1 MYDSHSK
8 GISYTAGFFML
19 IAFTIAGI
27 IAANLVTEQ
36 IWVQMTGKNI
46 KVLHDNEMQP
56 EDGTAMMIIQVV
68 TQLIGFFLPA
78 VVTAAMLNRR
88 PMNLLGFSP
97 RIMISQSA
105 LTIIIIFVA
114 MLISVFAVA
123 YFNREV
129 PLPANWKI
137 QAEKLE
143 QKYNHLIDTMLRL
156 KSVSDYIIALL
167 VMALIPAL
175 CEETLF
181 RGGLQ
186 NFLTRSTGMPWFS
199 IIVVSLIFSA
209 VHFSFFGFLPRLFLG
224 AVLGLLY
231 HYSGRLWLSILAH
244 FINNAF
250 AVSVLYMST
259 QQGVPMEE
267 ALKTN
272 NGGWWGIFLLPVL
285 VVLFIFFRKIS
296 DQKYRPQH
304 GI

>member
-1 MYDSHSK
+1 
-8 GISYTAGFFML
+8 
-19 IAFTIAGI
+19 
-27 IAANLVTEQ
+27 
-36 IWVQMTGKNI
+36 
-46 KVLHDNEMQP
+46 
-56 EDGTAMMIIQVV
+56 
-68 TQLIGFFLPA
+68 
-78 VVTAAMLNRR
+78 
-88 PMNLLGFSP
+88 
-97 RIMISQSA
+97 
-105 LTIIIIFVA
+105 
-114 MLISVFAVA
+114 
-123 YFNREV
+123 
-129 PLPANWKI
+129 
-137 QAEKLE
+137 
-143 QKYNHLIDTMLRL
+143 
-156 KSVSDYIIALL
+156 
-167 VMALIPAL
+167 
-175 CEETLF
+175 
-181 RGGLQ
+181 
-186 NFLTRSTGMPWFS
+186 MPWFS